1 MEELKLGKFRILIVD
16 DTPKNIQVLG
26 TILRQEDYQLNIANN
41 GKQAIDM
48 AEKVLPDLILLD
60 IMMPEMDGFQTCKTL
75 KKMEKTKN
83 IPVIFLSAKS
93 ETEDIVKGFEMGAA
107 DYVTKPFN
115 ASELLSRV
123 KTHLQLKYIQDL
135 MNLQNHERKVLLQ
148 VICHDLTNPLVG
160 IKGIV
165 DLLETIENL
174 EDLKEFIPFLS
185 TGVDNA
191 LSIVELIRTMQ
202 SIESDKKEWTF
213 SSVPIKSSVEECL
226 ANLKQQF
233 QDKEIKVELNISD
246 DFCILTEKTS
256 FIQSVL
262 PNILSNAFK
271 FSYNKASIS
280 ITAEQIDDEKI
291 SIIVTDQGIG
301 MSKKLLEDIFDVE
314 SKTARPGTKGETG
327 TGYGLPLIQKFMKIY
342 GGDVS
347 LDSSDDEKNKGTT
360 VTLTFKKGNKD
371 EVII

>member
-202 SIESDKKEWTF
+202 SIENDKKEWTF
-213 SSVPIKSSVEECL
+213 SSVPVKSSVEECL
-226 ANLKQQF
+226 VNLKQQF

-314 SKTARPGTKGETG
+314 SKTARPGTNGETG